1 MRIAVT
7 LINLSSNR
15 KRKYNNPNLASKEKY
30 YNFNAA
36 SSLKYC
42 NVEKYIISILFSYL
56 LLAGIHSS
64 AQSAAPAKNFRLIA
78 HRGGVVDSSS
88 EQNSLQALTRAIEKG
103 YWMVEVDLRMTKDS
117 VLVTHHDKTFKNSF
131 GLDAAVS
138 SMTWKDISQ
147 LRNANGYRVLKLEEV
162 LQNCKGKL
170 GVMIDNKL
178 DGNDTVVWMRLISLL
193 KKYDLYSKALMI
205 GTDEST
211 EFFTGKIKL
220 SCTRQ
225 QLEGNMHRPDYKS
238 SNYYLFSD
246 SISRNDNDW
255 ASRHNILVIGVI
267 NTWAFQGR
275 DAVSQAKAQA
285 ERLKAAGVKNFQIDS
300 QYETLFVH

>member
-1 MRIAVT
+1 M
-7 LINLSSNR
+7 
-15 KRKYNNPNLASKEKY
+15 
-30 YNFNAA
+30 
-36 SSLKYC
+36 
-42 NVEKYIISILFSYL
+42 SILLGYL
-56 LLAGIHSS
+56 LLVCIHSQ
-64 AQSAAPAKNFRLIA
+64 AQSAEKLRLIA
-78 HRGGVVDSSS
+78 HRGGIVDSTT
-88 EQNSLQALTRAIEKG
+88 EQNSLQALTKAIEKG

-138 SMTWKDISQ
+138 SMTWKDIGQ

-162 LQNCKGKL
+162 LKKCKGKL

-193 KKYDLYSKALMI
+193 KKYDLYNNALMI

-225 QLEGNMHRPDYKS
+225 QLKDNMYRPDYKS

-246 SISRNDNDW
+246 TISKDDNDW
-255 ASRHNILVIGVI
+255 ANCNNLLVIGVI
-267 NTWAFQGR
+267 NAWAFH
-275 DAVSQAKAQA
+275 DTEAASQARAQA